1 MSLMWY
7 FICNTH
13 STHECMIIIILKKG
27 QFSSKITDLHRERI
41 KKNWQQEWQAY
52 DSTFIQNVH
61 FFFIHIYKI
70 PATHTINTKNSVF
83 CECLRAY
90 RKCFRLL
97 KSQNVKLNMKKKW
110 LQRRKYFRKKSETH
124 IHTYAYQRLE
134 KNGRN
139 YTFLSVM
146 HKKKT

>member
-1 MSLMWY
+1 MYDHYYS
-7 FICNTH
+7 
-13 STHECMIIIILKKG
+13 KKRTI
-27 QFSSKITDLHRERI
+27 QFKNNRLTQRKN
-41 KKNWQQEWQAY
+41 KKKLATRMAGLRLNIY
-52 DSTFIQNVH
+52 TKCTF
-61 FFFIHIYKI
+61 FSFFIHIYKI